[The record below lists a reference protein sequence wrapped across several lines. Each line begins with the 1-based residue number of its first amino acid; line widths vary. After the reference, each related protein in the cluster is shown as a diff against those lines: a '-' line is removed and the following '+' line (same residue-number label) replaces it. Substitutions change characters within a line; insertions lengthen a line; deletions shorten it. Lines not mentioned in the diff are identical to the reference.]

1 LTDRRAPSAFALI
14 RNLVLAVSLAMV
26 PAAAVAQI
34 DEPVVAP
41 LVDEGPDYALWE
53 QLANRVEA
61 ALEDR
66 RVSDAMLMEY
76 RAQIVAKRAR
86 FAEAQTANRDR
97 ITTLREQ
104 LAALGDPPAEGETEL
119 PEIAER
125 RLDLTERL
133 ARRQAPLLAADEA
146 FRRADGL
153 TREIDRV
160 LRERQADALL
170 TLWPSPLNPANWL
183 QAINVVISSGLTVTG
198 EVYNAWLDPAR
209 RAELRSNAPL
219 TFGALLLAG
228 LLLVMGRRWMVGLT
242 VWALDSS
249 VILRGRRL
257 AAFFVSLSQFVVPV
271 LGLLLLYTAI
281 LLTSLYG
288 PTIEGMAEGLVA
300 GGILLFI
307 ARWLS
312 LLLFPFSDSA
322 VQTALQ
328 LDDGARRG
336 ARAMVLWLA
345 MVVLIWSV
353 AEPFLSPE
361 TQSDSANA
369 VLQFPLIVF
378 LAMGIY
384 RLARILRQHAPL
396 RERGTEDAAA
406 LTFFDRMLLLITR
419 GMLVVALI
427 TPLMAA
433 VGYVNAARQIIEPT
447 VESLALMALLIVLHG
462 LVSAIYDAI
471 VGQESANEALVPA
484 LAGLILG
491 LVSVPVFA
499 LIWGVRDT
507 DLLEILA
514 RFREG
519 FALGETRISPANFL
533 WFLVIFLIGY
543 TITRAMQGA
552 LASSVLPRTR
562 IERGAQKA
570 LVSGLG
576 YVGLTIAALF
586 AFSTAGIDLSGLAIV
601 AGALSVGIGF
611 GLQNI
616 VSNFVS
622 GIILLIERPVSEG
635 DWVEVGGVN
644 GHVRSISVRSTVIE
658 TFDRTEV
665 IVPNSNLISG
675 VVTNMTRTSLL
686 GRVVVP
692 VGVAYGTDT
701 RHVEHVLLEL
711 ARAQPLV
718 TIDPAP
724 QVVIVRFG
732 ADAIEF
738 EIRAVVRDVNMR
750 SRVQSD
756 ILHAV
761 AARFRAEGIEIPFA
775 QRDVWLRT
783 PAVAGPVAAAAGS
796 GWPPA
801 PGPERLERDIFD
813 VEDRPEPQD
822 TPDERPPAQE
832 QGE

>member
-1 LTDRRAPSAFALI
+1 MIKAFRPQFIVIRSLLLALTLAL
-14 RNLVLAVSLAMV
+14 LPVAALAQANM
-26 PAAAVAQI
+26 
-34 DEPVVAP
+34 EPVAAP
-41 LVDEGPDYALWE
+41 VVDEGPDYALWE
-53 QLANRVEA
+53 QIATRAEV

-66 RVSDAMLMEY
+66 RVPDSVLTDF
-76 RAQIVAKRAR
+76 RTQIVAKRAR

-97 ITTLREQ
+97 INTLREQ
-104 LAALGDPPAEGETEL
+104 LSALGDPPAEGETEL

-153 TREIDRV
+153 VREIDRV
-160 LRERQADALL
+160 LRERQAQTLL
-170 TLWPSPLNPANWL
+170 TISPTPLNPANWIP
-183 QAINVVISSGLTVTG
+183 AINAVISSGLTVTG

-209 RAELRSNAPL
+209 RAELRANAPL
-219 TFGALLLAG
+219 MIGALGLA
-228 LLLVMGRRWMVGLT
+228 LILLVLGRRWMVQLT
-242 VWALDSS
+242 LWALDSS
-249 VILRGRRL
+249 VILRGRRV
-257 AAFFVSLSQFVVPV
+257 AAFFVSLSQFVVPI

-281 LLTSLYG
+281 LLTSMTG
-288 PTIEGMAEGLVA
+288 PTIEGMAEGLMA
-300 GGILLFI
+300 GGFLLFV

-312 LLLFPFSDSA
+312 LLLFPVAEGA
-322 VQTALQ
+322 VQNALQ
-328 LDDGARRG
+328 LDDSARRG
-336 ARAMVLWLA
+336 ARGAILWLA
-345 MVVLIWSV
+345 VVLLVWSI
-353 AEPFLSPE
+353 AEPFLE
-361 TQSDSANA
+361 LDAQTDAANA
-369 VLQFPLIVF
+369 VLQAPMIVF
-378 LAMGIY
+378 LALGVY
-384 RLARILRQHAPL
+384 RLAVILRQHAPL
-396 RERGTEDAAA
+396 RQRGTDDAPP

-419 GMLVVALI
+419 GMIVIAVLA
-427 TPLMAA
+427 PAMAA

-447 VESLALMALLIVLHG
+447 VDSLALIALLVILHG
-462 LVSAIYDAI
+462 LVSVIYDAI
-471 VGQESANEALVPA
+471 VGQESSNEALVPA

-491 LVSVPVFA
+491 LASVPLFA

-507 DLLEILA
+507 ELLELLT

-519 FALGETRISPANFL
+519 FALGETRISPANFF
-533 WFLVIFLIGY
+533 WFLVVFLIGY

-552 LASSVLPRTR
+552 LASSVLPRTK

-570 LVSGLG
+570 LVAGLG

-635 DWVEVGGVN
+635 DWVEVDGIN

-665 IVPNSNLISG
+665 IVPNSSLISG
-675 VVTNMTRTSLL
+675 TVTNMTRTTLL

-692 VGVAYGTDT
+692 IGVAYGTDT
-701 RHVEHVLLEL
+701 RRVEKILVEI

-724 QVVIVRFG
+724 QAVFVRFG
-732 ADAIEF
+732 ADSLDF
-738 EIRAVVRDVNMR
+738 EIRAVVRDVNL
-750 SRVQSD
+750 RVRVHSD

-761 AARFRAEGIEIPFA
+761 AQRFQEEGIEIPFA
-775 QRDVWLRT
+775 QRDIWLRN
-783 PAVAGPVAAAAGS
+783 PEVLGGKPLPNPEPPVAE
-796 GWPPA
+796 
-801 PGPERLERDIFD
+801 PGPDKFERDIFETD
-813 VEDRPEPQD
+813 EVA
-822 TPDERPPAQE
+822 PDMPADDPSQE
-832 QGE
+832 TGE